1 MPICHFLSIGQARL
15 HGRDNTRIGVQ
26 NTHHEVTEDKPVG
39 FLALGNSIA
48 GPRKSR
54 GCNAEQ
60 NSSEKIDERLH
71 LEVVP

>member
-1 MPICHFLSIGQARL
+1 MLGTTPPW
-15 HGRDNTRIGVQ
+15 GRSGVQ
-26 NTHHEVTEDKPVG
+26 KTHHKVTENEPVG

-60 NSSEKIDERLH
+60 NSSDESDERLH
-71 LEVVP
+71 LEFVP